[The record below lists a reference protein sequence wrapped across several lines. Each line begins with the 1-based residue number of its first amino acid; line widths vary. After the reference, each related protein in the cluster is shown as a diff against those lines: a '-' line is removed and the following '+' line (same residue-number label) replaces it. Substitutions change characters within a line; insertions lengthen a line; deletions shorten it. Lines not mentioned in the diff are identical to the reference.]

1 MSAFSCFIGHVMDTS
16 LLLPSSQTSSTLKP
30 RFFFFS
36 SLRSF
41 LSVFIL
47 LPRITERQRC

>member
-30 RFFFFS
+30 RFFFS